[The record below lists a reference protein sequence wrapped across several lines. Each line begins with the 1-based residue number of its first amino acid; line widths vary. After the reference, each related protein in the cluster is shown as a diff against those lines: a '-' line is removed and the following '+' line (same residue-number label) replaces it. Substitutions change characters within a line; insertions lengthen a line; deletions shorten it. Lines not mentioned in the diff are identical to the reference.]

1 MQRTLRAA
9 LGKSRWRADWVKWTL
24 CLLLQTATLNDRC
37 EVVRTLIKL
46 GADLEIKDA
55 QVGVS
60 QIGLSSS
67 IQHTHT
73 HLARCIRKCEQAS
86 RLKGRRRRAAAPAE
100 G

>member
-73 HLARCIRKCEQAS
+73 PGALHTQV
-86 RLKGRRRRAAAPAE
+86 RAGIAAERATA
-100 G
+100 